1 MDMSLVMRTE
11 GNLGT
16 EPPTPTDISAKTVE
30 SCIRVKKAYGPN
42 KKEKKQFIRLFKR
55 YLHEIQSFS

>member
-1 MDMSLVMRTE
+1 MIIIVDMSLVMRTE

-42 KKEKKQFIRLFKR
+42 KKEKKAIYK
-55 YLHEIQSFS
+55 II

>member
-1 MDMSLVMRTE
+1 MSLVMRTE

-42 KKEKKQFIRLFKR
+42 KKEKKAIYK
-55 YLHEIQSFS
+55 II